1 VGPLAPLPPR
11 RPHRRHRAVHH
22 RQPRHAEGNTL
33 LAHAIAAT
41 PPVGAFLTVELG
53 AFLTRRVVAY
63 WHLTPAHD
71 TAPAPRKAPASA
83 PARPALSLRTLAP
96 PAVVIVVAL
105 TVAVALDWLSMWIAM
120 WTAVAFGGT
129 ASVGAAVRLRRRQSP
144 RQALAAR
151 RLEPVREVA
160 PDGSA
165 EALTAPAQQRKPR
178 SRRAPT
184 ADPDQVWDQITAHL
198 RSNHVT
204 KPTQRE
210 LAAELRRSRTSIS
223 EAIQAHRQEWDDLT
237 ATANSSADGTG
248 RRVAQPTG
256 A

>member
-1 VGPLAPLPPR
+1 MLDVEAPAAGVAHETGGGVQQLVAQGGGFGDAQLAVEGERLHVDHQVVGGEDQLQ
-11 RPHRRHRAVHH
+11 PHRVAV
-22 RQPRHAEGNTL
+22 EGV
-33 LAHAIAAT
+33 AGQVA
-41 PPVGAFLTVELG
+41 GAGVLG
-53 AFLTRRVVAY
+53 A
-63 WHLTPAHD
+63 
-71 TAPAPRKAPASA
+71 APAS
-83 PARPALSLRTLAP
+83 PARSLRTLAP

-105 TVAVALDWLSMWIAM
+105 TVAAALDWLSMW
-120 WTAVAFGGT
+120 TAVALGVT

-151 RLEPVREVA
+151 PPESVREVV

-165 EALTAPAQQRKPR
+165 EALTAPAQQQEPG
-178 SRRAPT
+178 SRRGPT
-184 ADPDQVWDQITAHL
+184 AEPDQVWDQITAYL
-198 RSNHVT
+198 RSNDGT